1 MVVKK
6 TIPEIQ
12 KEKKP
17 KEPQKAPIPEVFLK
31 PKEPSPSNKPS
42 DVLKHYWGFES
53 FRPSQEDIINT
64 VINGD
69 DVFVVAPTSFG
80 KSSVFQ
86 VPTMCMEGITI
97 VISTHDVDLVSK
109 YVNKI
114 FVMADG
120 EIIDEGTPKE
130 IFSNEDLIEKANLKL
145 PIISELFKALN
156 DENQINIENNDYPL
170 TISEAKDKILEL
182 MKN

>member
-6 TIPEIQ
+6 TIPKIQ

-17 KEPQKAPIPEVFLK
+17 KEPQKSPIPEVFLK

-42 DVLKHYWGFES
+42 DVLKHYWGFDS
-53 FRPSQEDIINT
+53 FRPFQEEIINS
-64 VINGD
+64 VITGN

-97 VISTHDVDLVSK
+97 VISPL
-109 YVNKI
+109 I
-114 FVMADG
+114 ALQADQVTNSQAIG
-120 EIIDEGTPKE
+120 IPAACL
-130 IFSNEDLIEKANLKL
+130 N
-145 PIISELFKALN
+145 SELGIKEKRTLLHLLQNKLVKLLYVAPETFF
-156 DENQINIENNDYPL
+156 
-170 TISEAKDKILEL
+170 SEGFVPFYETLKQQKMFYL
-182 MKN
+182 MVIKNGT